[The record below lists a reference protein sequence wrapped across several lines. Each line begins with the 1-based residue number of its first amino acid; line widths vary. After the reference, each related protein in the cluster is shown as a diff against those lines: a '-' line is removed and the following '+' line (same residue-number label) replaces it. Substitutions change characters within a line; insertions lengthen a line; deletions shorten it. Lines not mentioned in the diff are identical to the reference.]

1 MKQIRILFSVL
12 SLLMTLTAQAQGVRV
27 VRGAIVDANGLP
39 IRTAVIV
46 TDTKM
51 KFLPR
56 QDGTFEMKVPSTS
69 RSVTISAN
77 GYIPVTRSIDGSY
90 MMVRMEV
97 DMEAIRRAE
106 EEARAQEAQLLRAE
120 QERQAALEKA
130 RRDSISAV
138 EKARK
143 DAEAQAKAEEDA
155 RIKAEKERLDAIEKA
170 RRDSIATVEQAR
182 KEAEAQAKAE
192 EDARIKAE
200 KAEEAAKV
208 KAAKKEARQQKD
220 AAYDERFRNKGLE
233 HSIDVQYSYSLGKCQ
248 VFYKYSGLREYG
260 NLHPF
265 ELDYTISWRFNR
277 MVSLGVGAGALFH
290 AKSITIK
297 NDQFDPAYGNFK
309 ESRWDVPV
317 FANVK
322 FTPLRTRVRP
332 LVCGSGGYYIL
343 SKTVLW
349 EGGVGVDI
357 RASRRVAAHLILSV
371 RSTPYPYFNNEDPKS
386 AGYKG
391 AISPAVKLG
400 ISF

>member
-69 RSVTISAN
+69 RFVTISAN
-77 GYIPVTRSIDGSY
+77 GYVPVTRSIDGSY
-90 MMVRMEV
+90 MMVRLEV

-106 EEARAQEAQLLRAE
+106 EEARAQEAQLLKAE

-155 RIKAEKERLDAIEKA
+155 RIKAEKD
-170 RRDSIATVEQAR
+170 
-182 KEAEAQAKAE
+182 AEAKAKAE
-192 EDARIKAE
+192 ET
-200 KAEEAAKV
+200 AKV
-208 KAAKKEARQQKD
+208 KAAKKGDRQQKD

-277 MVSLGVGAGALFH
+277 MVSLGVGAGAVFSLQY
-290 AKSITIK
+290 
-297 NDQFDPAYGNFK
+297 QF
-309 ESRWDVPV
+309 
-317 FANVK
+317 
-322 FTPLRTRVRP
+322 
-332 LVCGSGGYYIL
+332 
-343 SKTVLW
+343 
-349 EGGVGVDI
+349 
-357 RASRRVAAHLILSV
+357 
-371 RSTPYPYFNNEDPKS
+371 
-386 AGYKG
+386 
-391 AISPAVKLG
+391 
-400 ISF
+400 